1 MRQVPAGQGV
11 AGRTKKLVGYSSFA
25 VRGPHPAAKRISY
38 LLCSREFCK
47 GGNFFIKKFTA
58 LFTESL
64 VELKHVYSV
73 TVMAMFAAISVVLGY
88 FTLVLGDY
96 LKIGFSTIANQFV
109 YYLFGPVAGGMFGG
123 ALDILKYI
131 IRPTGA
137 YFPGFTIGAMV
148 GGVLYGCFL
157 YKRPISL
164 VRVLAAELTVSVIC
178 NMLLGTLWLSMLYGK
193 GFLAL
198 LPMRVLKN
206 LIMWP
211 VNSMLFYTIGK
222 TLEASGVFRLL
233 KTAGRKALI

>member
-1 MRQVPAGQGV
+1 M
-11 AGRTKKLVGYSSFA
+11 
-25 VRGPHPAAKRISY
+25 
-38 LLCSREFCK
+38 
-47 GGNFFIKKFTA
+47 KKFTA
-58 LFTESL
+58 LFTDSL
-64 VELKHVYSV
+64 EELKHVNTV

-123 ALDILKYI
+123 VLDILKYI

-233 KTAGRKALI
+233 KTVGRKRAAL